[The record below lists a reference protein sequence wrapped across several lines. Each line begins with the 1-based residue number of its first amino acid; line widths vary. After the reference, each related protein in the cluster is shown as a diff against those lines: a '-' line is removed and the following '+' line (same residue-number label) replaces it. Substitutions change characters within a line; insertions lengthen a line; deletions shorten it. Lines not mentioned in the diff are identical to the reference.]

1 LRQKGL
7 ELVLDIDQG
16 LPTWVIGDSIRF
28 KQILLN
34 LLSNAAKFTEVGAIT
49 VQLVREQP
57 AKDGTIRVK
66 MTIADTGIGIS
77 KEVQERLFES
87 FTQGETSTTRRF
99 GGTGLGLAISKRLA
113 ELMNGSIGV
122 TSELGK
128 GSTFWVTVEF
138 GASHVQVLPVPQ
150 NHALAEGHGARILV
164 AEDNPINQKV
174 MKHLLSRAGYLVE
187 IAENGVE
194 ALEKAKQRPV
204 YDMILMDCQMPV
216 MDGFESTRM
225 IRKTECAERV
235 PIIAVTANASLEERE
250 KCVAAGM
257 DDYLSKPISRKALD
271 AAIQRWIKSV
281 RPESLAS

>member
-1 LRQKGL
+1 
-7 ELVLDIDQG
+7 E
-16 LPTWVIGDSIRF
+16 P
-28 KQILLN
+28 
-34 LLSNAAKFTEVGAIT
+34 
-49 VQLVREQP
+49 
-57 AKDGTIRVK
+57 
-66 MTIADTGIGIS
+66 
-77 KEVQERLFES
+77 
-87 FTQGETSTTRRF
+87 
-99 GGTGLGLAISKRLA
+99 
-113 ELMNGSIGV
+113 
-122 TSELGK
+122 GK

-138 GASHVQVLPVPQ
+138 GASHVQVLPIPQ
-150 NHALAEGHGARILV
+150 GHTLAEGHGARILV

-271 AAIQRWIKSV
+271 A
-281 RPESLAS
+281 